1 MFYEAQRNI
10 NSNMREM
17 IKVFKNYKTESESY
31 LNQIIHDDQ
40 FEYIWLEMQRS
51 TNTTSNLKSEMD

>member
-1 MFYEAQRNI
+1 VRPESTDEEVLVMFYEAQRNI

-40 FEYIWLEMQRS
+40 FEYI
-51 TNTTSNLKSEMD
+51 